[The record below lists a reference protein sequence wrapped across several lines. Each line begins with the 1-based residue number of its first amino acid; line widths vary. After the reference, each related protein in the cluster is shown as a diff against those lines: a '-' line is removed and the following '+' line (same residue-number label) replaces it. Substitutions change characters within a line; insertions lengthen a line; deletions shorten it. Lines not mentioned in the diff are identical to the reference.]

1 MAMSHGGKRSGAG
14 RPKGAKNKL
23 TESVIL
29 EAAEAGEMPLEYM
42 LRVMW
47 SCAETDPDRAD
58 RMAIAAAPYMHVK
71 KKEATVSDGLVVQIT
86 PFDASVA

>member
-1 MAMSHGGKRSGAG
+1 MTMKNAA
-14 RPKGAKNKL
+14 PKAQD
-23 TESVIL
+23 
-29 EAAEAGEMPLEYM
+29 AEAKPY
-42 LRVMW
+42 W

-71 KKEATVSDGLVVQIT
+71 KKGTTVSDGLVVQIT

>member
-1 MAMSHGGKRSGAG
+1 
-14 RPKGAKNKL
+14 
-23 TESVIL
+23 
-29 EAAEAGEMPLEYM
+29 MPLEYM

-71 KKEATVSDGLVVQIT
+71 KKGTTVSDGLVVQIT
-86 PFDASVA
+86 PFDWAKRQQPDLKTIKINQI